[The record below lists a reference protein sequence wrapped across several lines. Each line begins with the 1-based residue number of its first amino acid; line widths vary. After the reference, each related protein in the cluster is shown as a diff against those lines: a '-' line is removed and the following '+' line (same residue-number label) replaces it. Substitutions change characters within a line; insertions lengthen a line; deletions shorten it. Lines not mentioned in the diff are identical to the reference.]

1 MDRPAWLGAHADMGR
16 REPSLFV
23 SGRHLAP
30 SSGPAAALFKAIS
43 VILIRDERRQSLPCR
58 PNGDFVPMSALPF
71 SFVPCLAAGA
81 VALCSLQVLAQE
93 RIYRCGNEYT
103 NNAQVAKS
111 RNCSP
116 MEGGN
121 ITIVEGVKTAPASR
135 ATPAAAPRSGA
146 DRVDPNAQRARDSDA
161 KVILEAELRK
171 AEERLAQ
178 ARKEYANGE
187 PEKQGIESRNYQR
200 YLDRVAELKA
210 AVARAE
216 SDVAGL
222 QRELGRLPAAPGNAA
237 K

>member
-1 MDRPAWLGAHADMGR
+1 MFPSNLSIAHGFALGAWL
-16 REPSLFV
+16 V
-23 SGRHLAP
+23 
-30 SSGPAAALFKAIS
+30 
-43 VILIRDERRQSLPCR
+43 
-58 PNGDFVPMSALPF
+58 
-71 SFVPCLAAGA
+71 
-81 VALCSLQVLAQE
+81 CSLSAQAQE

-121 ITIVEGVKTAPASR
+121 ITIVEGTKPASSTRTAPA
-135 ATPAAAPRSGA
+135 ATNRGGG
-146 DRVDPNAQRARDSDA
+146 DRVDAGAQRARDSDA
-161 KVILEAELRK
+161 RAILENELRK
-171 AEERLAQ
+171 AEERLTQ

-200 YLDRVAELKA
+200 YLDRVADLKA

-222 QRELGRLPAAPGNAA
+222 QRELGRLPVASGNAA
-237 K
+237 R

>member
-1 MDRPAWLGAHADMGR
+1 M
-16 REPSLFV
+16 SLL
-23 SGRHLAP
+23 H
-30 SSGPAAALFKAIS
+30 
-43 VILIRDERRQSLPCR
+43 
-58 PNGDFVPMSALPF
+58 F
-71 SFVPCLAAGA
+71 SFVPCLVAAT
-81 VALCSLQVLAQE
+81 VALCSLQVQAQE

-121 ITIVEGVKTAPASR
+121 ITIVEGTKPAPAVATR
-135 ATPAAAPRSGA
+135 TTPATATRNGN

-161 KVILEAELRK
+161 KAILEAELRK
-171 AEERLAQ
+171 AEGRLTQ

-222 QRELGRLPAAPGNAA
+222 QRELGRLPAASGNAA
-237 K
+237 R

>member
-1 MDRPAWLGAHADMGR
+1 MPGADLPISGVDATLNSIFFPTVRSIALASLALSVLHAHAQG
-16 REPSLFV
+16 
-23 SGRHLAP
+23 
-30 SSGPAAALFKAIS
+30 
-43 VILIRDERRQSLPCR
+43 
-58 PNGDFVPMSALPF
+58 
-71 SFVPCLAAGA
+71 
-81 VALCSLQVLAQE
+81 

-103 NNAQVAKS
+103 NDAQVAKS
-111 RNCSP
+111 KGCAL

-121 ITIVEGVKTAPASR
+121 ITIVEGTKPNPPARSAPV
-135 ATPAAAPRSGA
+135 AAARTGNSTE
-146 DRVDPNAQRARDSDA
+146 RVDAAAQRARDSDA
-161 KVILEAELRK
+161 RAILEGELRK
-171 AEERLAQ
+171 AEERLAL

-222 QRELGRLPAAPGNAA
+222 QRELSRLPGSANAGGSAA

>member
-1 MDRPAWLGAHADMGR
+1 MFPSNLSLTHVFALGALLVCG
-16 REPSLFV
+16 L
-23 SGRHLAP
+23 
-30 SSGPAAALFKAIS
+30 
-43 VILIRDERRQSLPCR
+43 
-58 PNGDFVPMSALPF
+58 SA
-71 SFVPCLAAGA
+71 
-81 VALCSLQVLAQE
+81 QAQE

-121 ITIVEGVKTAPASR
+121 ITIVEGTKPSSPARTAPAASSR
-135 ATPAAAPRSGA
+135 GSG
-146 DRVDPNAQRARDSDA
+146 DRVEAGAQRARDSDA
-161 KVILEAELRK
+161 KAILEAELRR

-222 QRELGRLPAAPGNAA
+222 QRELGRMPASSGNAA
-237 K
+237 R